1 MLVDSHCHLDRLDL
15 SDRDAG
21 LDGILADARA
31 RGITQF
37 LSVAVDLATSA
48 SLVELTERYDH
59 VYSSVGVH
67 PLQKIDQPVPEVEQL
82 VALARAPKVVA
93 IGISVVGRV
102 FRTSRRDRQS
112 CYVRSQVSEDD
123 R

>member
-21 LDGILADARA
+21 LDGILADALA

-48 SLVELTERYDH
+48 SLVELTERYDN

-67 PLQKIDQPVPEVEQL
+67 PLQKIDQPVP
-82 VALARAPKVVA
+82 
-93 IGISVVGRV
+93 
-102 FRTSRRDRQS
+102 
-112 CYVRSQVSEDD
+112 
-123 R
+123 